1 MNRGEFFEL
10 LIENISF
17 KNFEEKEK
25 FLSYYNEIIDDMILN
40 GMNEEQAIN
49 TLNYNEIIEQYNL
62 LNIKEDYKKK
72 FELEKIKK
80 DKTIFSVSI
89 IAGVLIPML
98 ITFTSVIFLYVFNEM
113 VDFGNHS
120 IRLLFILVLFF
131 SYEVYF
137 RVNEVWH
144 VYKSIKKLKLNNQKI
159 TIKNI
164 LIYIMIH
171 MIFSLLTILLMILY
185 ISNNYIL
192 IIVSSILLLTPY
204 VYLYIKK
211 RRIIYEDK

>member
-17 KNFEEKEK
+17 KNLEEKEK
-25 FLSYYNEIIDDMILN
+25 FLSHYNEIIDDMILN
-40 GMNEEQAIN
+40 GMNEELAIN

-80 DKTIFSVSI
+80 DRTIFSISI

-98 ITFTSVIFLYVFNEM
+98 ITFASVIFLYVFNEM

>member
-17 KNFEEKEK
+17 KNLEEKEK
-25 FLSYYNEIIDDMILN
+25 FLSHYNEIIDDMIHN
-40 GMNEEQAIN
+40 GMNEELAIN

-80 DKTIFSVSI
+80 DRTIFSISI

-113 VDFGNHS
+113 IDFGNHS
-120 IRLLFILVLFF
+120 IRLLFILVLLF

-164 LIYIMIH
+164 LIFIMIH